1 MTDPGSGLLYYMVN
15 YMNNLMSMRPTAPNV
30 ESGSHTFVQA
40 CLRSCRRL
48 ANEVRRIRRSV
59 VQDFTN
65 APREMRQAVE
75 SALNEAEAV
84 AWQTPFPHLFFPVLA
99 EEKVATAER
108 WAGRQQM
115 IRRQTQRIA
124 FAA

>member
-1 MTDPGSGLLYYMVN
+1 MTETVPK
-15 YMNNLMSMRPTAPNV
+15 A
-30 ESGSHTFVQA
+30 ESGGHPFVQA

-48 ANEVRRIRRSV
+48 ANEVNRVRRSL
-59 VQDFTN
+59 VQNFTH
-65 APREMRQAVE
+65 APGDVRRAVE
-75 SALNEAEAV
+75 AALNEAEAL
-84 AWQTPFPHLFFPVLA
+84 AWQTPFPHLVYPVLA

-108 WAGRQQM
+108 WAGRQRM